1 MSQVRTKSQISTSR
15 SFPLQRIHSTFVSH
29 LSQAT
34 SNTFALQTLDFLLHS
49 KLREGEEH
57 VSTACTHPHEK
68 LGEEM
73 GCALSYL
80 TTAPTASEKGTWN
93 LGNED
98 RGVKFVGTARAQWSG
113 RRSFFFRVH
122 LAHSYTV
129 SVPHFLIYINNLSL
143 FLRSCEEVS
152 GIDWPKLKSL
162 SVSTLGQS
170 IPDASSQDHR
180 KRAKS
185 LLRPHYWLSDN
196 LSHAQASTSDEI
208 FLKSKQHEDFAC

>member
-15 SFPLQRIHSTFVSH
+15 SFLLQRIHSTFVSH

-34 SNTFALQTLDFLLHS
+34 SNTFALQTLDFLLHR

-113 RRSFFFRVH
+113 RRSFFFPAH

-143 FLRSCEEVS
+143 FLRSCRR
-152 GIDWPKLKSL
+152 
-162 SVSTLGQS
+162 S
-170 IPDASSQDHR
+170 IR
-180 KRAKS
+180 
-185 LLRPHYWLSDN
+185 YWLTQAKEPQCLYFGSTN
-196 LSHAQASTSDEI
+196 TWCFFTGPQEKGQEPAQTP
-208 FLKSKQHEDFAC
+208 LLT